1 MLKIFPYKYF
11 QRYFAAAILFFT
23 ILFTALAVS
32 ASAQDTQKRDSSKSD
47 TLQQDTL
54 KKVIIPLDTI
64 HFSGYVWNI
73 RNFTNETVGP
83 GNNYWS
89 ADKTKNV
96 WVDRNGFLHLKLT
109 RDEKDPDKWYCAQVE
124 TQELLGKGLYQ
135 FEVEGAIDKLNENV
149 VLGLFSYPDDGIKS
163 PDGFDEI
170 DIEYSKWGERDNPN
184 NFNYAVWGD
193 EHDKFRKQ
201 ITYHYISLHSLYT
214 TQRYTR
220 VGKKVKFESLNGFSN
235 LKPRKYESDV
245 LPKKSRVKPAVR
257 NMPVLI
263 NLWLIKPQG
272 ETKPVPPSD
281 GKLVEI
287 VIHSFSFKP

>member
-54 KKVIIPLDTI
+54 KKVIVPLDTI

-135 FEVEGAIDKLNENV
+135 FEVEGRLTN
-149 VLGLFSYPDDGIKS
+149 
-163 PDGFDEI
+163 
-170 DIEYSKWGERDNPN
+170 
-184 NFNYAVWGD
+184 
-193 EHDKFRKQ
+193 
-201 ITYHYISLHSLYT
+201 
-214 TQRYTR
+214 
-220 VGKKVKFESLNGFSN
+220 
-235 LKPRKYESDV
+235 
-245 LPKKSRVKPAVR
+245 
-257 NMPVLI
+257 
-263 NLWLIKPQG
+263 
-272 ETKPVPPSD
+272 
-281 GKLVEI
+281 
-287 VIHSFSFKP
+287 